1 MITVLAYI
9 HLYFRLPYRQTQGLA
24 ESLFGMHTTVPSY
37 STICKRINN
46 LDLDLTTDRKTHG
59 TIVIAIDSTGIKVTN
74 RGDWMREKHGVTR
87 KGFIKIHAAINVDS
101 GKTTGFVTTD
111 ESSHD
116 SNHFTELVEQS
127 QQCGDVSCVLAD
139 GAYDSRVI
147 FDDMYYNNIKLAV
160 PVRKNSRSDT
170 PSYPRRMAVRIQKH
184 DYSEWKKSSG
194 YGKRWIVESLFSA
207 IKRMFGES
215 VMAHKKENMMHEM
228 ALKMA
233 IYNRMVL
240 AA

>member
-1 MITVLAYI
+1 
-9 HLYFRLPYRQTQGLA
+9 
-24 ESLFGMHTTVPSY
+24 MHTTVPSY

-127 QQCGDVSCVLAD
+127 QQCRDVCWQTA
-139 GAYDSRVI
+139 
-147 FDDMYYNNIKLAV
+147 
-160 PVRKNSRSDT
+160 
-170 PSYPRRMAVRIQKH
+170 RMIP
-184 DYSEWKKSSG
+184 E
-194 YGKRWIVESLFSA
+194 
-207 IKRMFGES
+207 
-215 VMAHKKENMMHEM
+215 
-228 ALKMA
+228 
-233 IYNRMVL
+233 
-240 AA
+240 